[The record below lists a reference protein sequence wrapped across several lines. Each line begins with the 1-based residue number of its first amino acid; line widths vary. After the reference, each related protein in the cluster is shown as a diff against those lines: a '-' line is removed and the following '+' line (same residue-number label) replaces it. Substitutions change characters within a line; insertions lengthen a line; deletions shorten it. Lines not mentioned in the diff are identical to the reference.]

1 MHVATPRRTAP
12 CRATGIAAC
21 ARSATWRLDGTSIA
35 LTTEALRCAASRLV
49 SVFQFHQKLSLPV
62 ATAVV
67 AAAGFVEKTAW
78 HEQEH

>member
-1 MHVATPRRTAP
+1 
-12 CRATGIAAC
+12 
-21 ARSATWRLDGTSIA
+21 
-35 LTTEALRCAASRLV
+35 LV